1 MSPNWE
7 RPPIAGS
14 SISVIVTARQA
25 EKTLTPVV
33 EALVGELEKL
43 RRDFEVLITD
53 SGSND
58 ATRMAAQGLAAA
70 HPKVLLVS
78 PSSKP
83 GYGAALRAAITAARH
98 PLVFTL
104 PGDGSY
110 PASVLPDLL
119 AAMDSADIVLGH
131 RWSRSWWRTQWEGWK
146 AYLGFGLWL
155 KDVTC
160 PVRLYRREVLAPI
173 PIQSKSRFA
182 EVEILAKANFREC
195 IFTEVPVPW
204 QPGAGVEEASS
215 FADALLVFRN
225 PDFGPGPPAPAVA
238 GAPSRT

>member
-7 RPPIAGS
+7 RQPIAGS
-14 SISVIVTARQA
+14 SISVVVTARQA
-25 EKTLTPVV
+25 EKTLAPVV
-33 EALVGELEKL
+33 EVLVGELEKL
-43 RRDFEVLITD
+43 KRDFEVLITD
-53 SGSND
+53 SGSSD
-58 ATRMAAQGLAAA
+58 ATRLAAQGLAAA
-70 HPKVLLVS
+70 HSKIHLVS

-98 PLVFTL
+98 PLVLTL

-110 PASVLPDLL
+110 RASVLPDLL
-119 AAMDSADIVLGH
+119 AAIDSADIVLGH
-131 RWSRSWWRTQWEGWK
+131 RGSRFRWRTQWEGWK

-173 PIQSKSRFA
+173 PIQSRSRFA

-195 IFTEVPVPW
+195 LFTEVPVQW
-204 QPGAGVEEASS
+204 QPGGGAEEVSS
-215 FADALLVFRN
+215 FADALRVFRN
-225 PDFGPGPPAPAVA
+225 PDFGPGPLTQATA